1 MSPRFLSSYSRD
13 DGFAFASS
21 TQDGFDEFFTGERVC
36 PPHIV
41 PRGSS
46 WRRAWLV
53 ILTLGGAGWGWM
65 QLPETMKAPVHDA
78 VVPALSTLVAQLTTG
93 HASQPA
99 PAPAPEMA
107 QTPTPP
113 HMPAPLDT
121 QEIAPAP
128 GAEAGTQVSQ
138 DPATATVGDEG
149 DTAAPSSEEAAGGE
163 ESKTAVVERL
173 PPPTVDPADRDAAR
187 ALAVGLH
194 PDLSRVLLKK
204 LTATDYAN
212 ARKAITSAL
221 AGTPDD
227 STYIWPRGADRK
239 HAQFEVRFV
248 AGAPKDCR
256 RYVVTIIKD
265 RWSTTAR
272 AMEKCASGV

>member
-1 MSPRFLSSYSRD
+1 MSPRFLSSYSSD
-13 DGFAFASS
+13 DGLAFVS
-21 TQDGFDEFFTGERVC
+21 QDRLDEFFTGERVC
-36 PPHIV
+36 PPHLV

-53 ILTLGGAGWGWM
+53 ILMLGGTGWGWM
-65 QLPETMKAPVHDA
+65 QLPEMAKATIHEA
-78 VVPALSTLVAQLTTG
+78 VVSALSTLVAQLTSG
-93 HASQPA
+93 RASQPA
-99 PAPAPEMA
+99 AAPEMV
-107 QTPTPP
+107 QTPASPQ
-113 HMPAPLDT
+113 MPASLDA
-121 QEIAPAP
+121 QEIAQAP
-128 GAEAGTQVSQ
+128 GAQAGTQISQ
-138 DPATATVGDEG
+138 DPAAATVGDEG
-149 DTAAPSSEEAAGGE
+149 DAAEPSSENAAGGE
-163 ESKTAVVERL
+163 ESKTAERL
-173 PPPTVDPADRDAAR
+173 PPPTVDPADRHAAR
-187 ALAVGLH
+187 ALAAGLH

-204 LTATDYAN
+204 LTAADYAN

-227 STYIWPRGADRK
+227 GTYIWPREADRK

-272 AMEKCASGV
+272 AMEKCVSGVRG

>member
-1 MSPRFLSSYSRD
+1 MSPRFLSSYSSD

-36 PPHIV
+36 PPHLV

-53 ILTLGGAGWGWM
+53 ILTLGGSGWGWT
-65 QLPETMKAPVHDA
+65 QLPETAKAPIYEA
-78 VVPALSTLVAQLTTG
+78 VVPALSTLVAQL
-93 HASQPA
+93 ASERALQ

-107 QTPTPP
+107 QTPASP
-113 HMPAPLDT
+113 HMPAPLDA

-128 GAEAGTQVSQ
+128 GAQAGTQISQ
-138 DPATATVGDEG
+138 DPAPAPVGDEG
-149 DTAAPSSEEAAGGE
+149 NAAAPSSEEAAGGE
-163 ESKTAVVERL
+163 ESKTAVAERL

-187 ALAVGLH
+187 ALAAGLH
-194 PDLSRVLLKK
+194 PGLSRVLLKK
-204 LTATDYAN
+204 LTAADYAN

-227 STYIWPRGADRK
+227 GTYIWPREADRK

-248 AGAPKDCR
+248 AGALKDCR
-256 RYVVTIIKD
+256 RYVVTILKD
-265 RWSTTAR
+265 RWSTTAG
-272 AMEKCASGV
+272 AMEKCVSSVRG

>member
-1 MSPRFLSSYSRD
+1 MSPRFLSSYSSD
-13 DGFAFASS
+13 DGLAFASS
-21 TQDGFDEFFTGERVC
+21 TRDGFDEFFTGEQVC
-36 PPHIV
+36 PPHLV

-53 ILTLGGAGWGWM
+53 ILTLGGTGWGWM
-65 QLPETMKAPVHDA
+65 QLPETARAPLHEA
-78 VVPALSTLVAQLTTG
+78 VGSALSTLVAQLTRA
-93 HASQPA
+93 HASQ

-107 QTPTPP
+107 QTQASPQL
-113 HMPAPLDT
+113 PAPLDG

-128 GAEAGTQVSQ
+128 GAQAGTQISQ
-138 DPATATVGDEG
+138 EPAAATVGDGG
-149 DTAAPSSEEAAGGE
+149 DAAAPSSEEAAGDD
-163 ESKTAVVERL
+163 ESKAAVAERL

-194 PDLSRVLLKK
+194 PDLSRVLLKR
-204 LTATDYAN
+204 LSAADYAN

-227 STYIWPRGADRK
+227 GTYIWPREGDRK
-239 HAQFEVRFV
+239 RAQFEVRFV

-272 AMEKCASGV
+272 AMEKCASGVRG

>member
-1 MSPRFLSSYSRD
+1 MSPRFLSSYSSD
-13 DGFAFASS
+13 DGLAFASS
-21 TQDGFDEFFTGERVC
+21 TRDGFDEFFTGEQVC
-36 PPHIV
+36 PPHLV

-53 ILTLGGAGWGWM
+53 ILTLGGTGWGWM
-65 QLPETMKAPVHDA
+65 QLPETAKAPLHEA
-78 VVPALSTLVAQLTTG
+78 VGSALSTLVAQLTRA
-93 HASQPA
+93 HALQ

-107 QTPTPP
+107 QTQASPQ
-113 HMPAPLDT
+113 MPAPLDG

-128 GAEAGTQVSQ
+128 GAQAGTQISQ
-138 DPATATVGDEG
+138 EPAAATVGDEG
-149 DTAAPSSEEAAGGE
+149 DAAAPSSEEAAGDD
-163 ESKTAVVERL
+163 ESKAAVAERL

-187 ALAVGLH
+187 AIAVGLH
-194 PDLSRVLLKK
+194 PDLSRVLLKR
-204 LTATDYAN
+204 LSAADYAN

-227 STYIWPRGADRK
+227 GTYIWPREGDRK
-239 HAQFEVRFV
+239 RAQFEVRFV

-272 AMEKCASGV
+272 AMEKCASGVRG